1 MSEDTGSGETE
12 QDPNQAFFEKAERAL
27 RDLFDRA
34 KAAHELHFAMALMP
48 EFRGEQIPWKDFTS
62 LADRGLNLF
71 AFIRHLSDEYAHSL
85 AIVRDAARP
94 RHDEGDW

>member
-48 EFRGEQIPWKDFTS
+48 EFRGEQDAGWST
-62 LADRGLNLF
+62 ADESVR
-71 AFIRHLSDEYAHSL
+71 ALSWTPKTGQVDNREF
-85 AIVRDAARP
+85 RP
-94 RHDEGDW
+94 

>member
-48 EFRGEQIPWKDFTS
+48 EFRGEQMPVGALLTNRCGPTTS
-62 LADRGLNLF
+62 LPN
-71 AFIRHLSDEYAHSL
+71 S
-85 AIVRDAARP
+85 
-94 RHDEGDW
+94 